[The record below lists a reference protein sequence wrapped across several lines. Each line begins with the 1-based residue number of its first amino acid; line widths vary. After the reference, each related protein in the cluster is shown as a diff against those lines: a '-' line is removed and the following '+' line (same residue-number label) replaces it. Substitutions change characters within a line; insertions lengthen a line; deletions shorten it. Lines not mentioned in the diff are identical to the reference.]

1 MSQTVFSKFYKYK
14 DKEVGLS
21 SDNDFLTMV
30 NGTEV
35 VKDTGEEYVKVDT
48 NIFNKTSRHLW
59 SKEESDDRF
68 ARLKFENNFTENN
81 YFNKDIIVVGTTR
94 SNALNVSGQTNLK
107 TTNLTDLYSN
117 NIKNSN
123 TITSPN
129 IACDTLVATEAIN
142 PSTNNTGTLG
152 MTNTRWNTAY
162 INEMYGIA
170 QSARYSDLAE
180 KYTTD
185 KIYDEGTVVQ
195 VSSGSNQFEIF
206 NGGTLGGVISYK
218 PGLKINA
225 EQIEG
230 QYICLKGMVPVLC
243 EGVITKGQYCIAI
256 NGGKVKGINK
266 YEMTFE
272 DSLDLVGIALEDS
285 SDGKVLVK
293 V

>member
-21 SDNDFLTMV
+21 SDNDFLTMIK
-30 NGTEV
+30 GTEI

-48 NIFNKTSRHLW
+48 NIFNKTSRHFW
-59 SKEESDDRF
+59 SKTESDDRF
-68 ARLKFENNFTENN
+68 ARLRSENNFTENN

-94 SNALNVSGQTNLK
+94 SNALNVTGQTNLK
-107 TTNLTDLYSN
+107 KTTLTDLYSN
-117 NIKNSN
+117 NIQNSN

-129 IACDTLVATEAIN
+129 ISCDTLVATSSVN

-152 MTNTRWNTAY
+152 MANTRWNTAY

-225 EQIEG
+225 EQVQG

-243 EGVITKGQYCIAI
+243 EGQITKGQYCIAI

-285 SDGKVLVK
+285 NDGKVLVK

>member
-21 SDNDFLTMV
+21 SDNDFLTMIK
-30 NGTEV
+30 GTEI

-48 NIFNKTSRHLW
+48 NIFNKTSRHFW
-59 SKEESDDRF
+59 SKTESDDRF
-68 ARLKFENNFTENN
+68 ARLRSENNFTENN

-94 SNALNVSGQTNLK
+94 SNALNVTGQTNLK
-107 TTNLTDLYSN
+107 KTTLTDLYSN
-117 NIKNSN
+117 NIQNSN
-123 TITSPN
+123 AITSPN
-129 IACDTLVATEAIN
+129 ISCDTLVATSAVN

-152 MTNTRWNTAY
+152 MANTRWNTAY

-170 QSARYSDLAE
+170 QSVRYADLAE
-180 KYTTD
+180 KYTTE

-225 EQIEG
+225 EQVQG

-243 EGVITKGQYCIAI
+243 EGRITKGQYCIAI

-285 SDGKVLVK
+285 NDGKVLVK